1 MKNKLDE
8 LAIQIESTQDKLREL
23 ISEYEEI
30 EGSGDAVFLSLYKL
44 SGDDGVYSRID
55 GGIDDIA
62 NCLLSND
69 DLEVILELIT
79 AYKLFEGEK

>member
-8 LAIQIESTQDKLREL
+8 LAIQIESTQDKLQGL
-23 ISEYEEI
+23 ISEHEEM

-44 SGDDGVYSRID
+44 SGSEDVCCRVN

-69 DLEVILELIT
+69 DLEIILELIT
-79 AYKLFEGEK
+79 AYKVFEEGK